1 MMNITNLLIGI
12 IFLALAYWNHKV
24 KRYNY
29 WTEEDN
35 KSAIASDSS
44 DDIISALKFAYQMR
58 RYKDKIWS
66 LLFFVLG
73 IIGIY
78 FAFKNATGSDI
89 VKESL
94 VKLIS

>member
-1 MMNITNLLIGI
+1 MINITNLLIGI
-12 IFLALAYWNHKV
+12 VFLVLAYWNHTV
-24 KRYNY
+24 KCYNY

-44 DDIISALKFAYQMR
+44 EDMISALKFAYKMR
-58 RYKDKIWS
+58 RFKDMIWS
-66 LLFFVLG
+66 VLFFILG
-73 IIGIY
+73 IMGIY

-94 VKLIS
+94 VKLVS